1 MRHGR
6 LRGGIALE
14 HGLSALWLLVLQGL
28 LILLFLRE
36 LRLVFA
42 AERVELSLPDP
53 LDLRLVDLLL
63 LGDVVSMCG
72 LGSALSLS
80 CILLE

>member
-14 HGLSALWLLVLQGL
+14 HRLSALRLLVLWGL

-42 AERVELSLPDP
+42 AERVELSLPDT

>member
-14 HGLSALWLLVLQGL
+14 HGLSALWLLVLRGL

-36 LRLVFA
+36 LGLVFT
-42 AERVELSLPDP
+42 AERVELRLPDT
-53 LDLRLVDLLL
+53 LNLRLVDLLL
-63 LGDVVSMCG
+63 LGDVVPMCRLGTALG
-72 LGSALSLS
+72 LG
-80 CILLE
+80 CMLLE